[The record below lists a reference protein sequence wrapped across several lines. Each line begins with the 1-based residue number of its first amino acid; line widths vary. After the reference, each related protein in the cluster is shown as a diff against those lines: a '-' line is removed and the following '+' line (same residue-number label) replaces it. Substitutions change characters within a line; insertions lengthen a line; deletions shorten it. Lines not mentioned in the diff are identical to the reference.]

1 MKLACKA
8 VLFDLDGTLVD
19 SAPDLAGSANR
30 LRALQGLPPL
40 PLAALRPHCGSGA
53 RGMLEIGLELRP
65 LDAGYEAAR
74 LTFLAD
80 YAEHLLD
87 DTLPFEEVD
96 ELLRRLAALGLRWG
110 IVTNKAES
118 LAQPLQ
124 QAFAALRGAAVLVG
138 GDTTAHRKPHPAPLL
153 EAARRLG
160 LTPRDCIYVGDDE
173 RDMQAAQAAGMPGL
187 AACWGY
193 LGMGPGV
200 QTWRAAKL
208 LQRPLELLDCLTA

>member
-1 MKLACKA
+1 MMACKA

-40 PLAALRPHCGSGA
+40 PLAALRPFCGSGA
-53 RGMLEIGLELRP
+53 RGMLEIGLDLRP

-74 LTFLAD
+74 LAFLAD

-87 DTLPFEEVD
+87 GTHPFADVD
-96 ELLRRLAALGLRWG
+96 ELLKRLAARGLRWG

-124 QAFAALRGAAVLVG
+124 QAFAALQGAAVLVG
-138 GDTTAHRKPHPAPLL
+138 GDTTPHRKPHPAPLL

-160 LTPRDCIYVGDDE
+160 LAPQDCIYVGDDE
-173 RDMQAAQAAGMPGL
+173 RDIQAARAAGMSGL

-193 LGMGPGV
+193 LGAGAGV
-200 QTWRAAKL
+200 QAWGAAAL
-208 LQRPLELLDCLTA
+208 LEKPLQLLDCLAA